1 MTAPALVLPPRW
13 TKEELE
19 AARTQA
25 IELFRKQRMEEPLEE
40 YLEAFD
46 ECQGKIEELLETTVD
61 LTTLEDHALS
71 ILSDKKLLEAFRYLA
86 GPPISLDDLKTLSD
100 AAKLSPKALKKDADL
115 MRRVVETVR
124 IGLDR
129 RRFPWVV
136 EEREPS
142 EAERQASVLA
152 SAALIATQR
161 VATTRRSVGKA
172 TQEQLVKEALKGTK
186 TFQEVQARDIKTLSE
201 APQPGEFCGECMFGS
216 RKADIVA
223 GLLDG
228 RILPIECKVSNS
240 ATNSIKRLNNDAAV
254 KAEVWREEFGTLQVI
269 PSAVL
274 SGVYK
279 LRHLE
284 TAQDRGLTL
293 FWAHD
298 LAQMLT
304 WIQSTWP
311 APDDVGDS
319 GVAERRRRR

>member
-1 MTAPALVLPPRW
+1 MTAPGLVSPPRW

-19 AARTQA
+19 AARAKA
-25 IELFRKQRMEEPLEE
+25 IEIFRKQRMEEPLEE
-40 YLEAFD
+40 YLEVFD
-46 ECQGKIEELLETTVD
+46 EYQGKVEELLETTVD
-61 LTTLEDHALS
+61 LTTLEDHALT

-86 GPPISLDDLKTLSD
+86 GPFISLDDLKILSD
-100 AAKLSPKALKKDADL
+100 AASLSPKALKSDAGL
-115 MRRVVETVR
+115 IRRVVETVR

-136 EEREPS
+136 EEREPT
-142 EAERQASVLA
+142 EAERQAAVLA
-152 SAALIATQR
+152 SAALMATQR
-161 VATTRRSVGKA
+161 VATTRRNVGKS
-172 TQEQLVKEALKGTK
+172 TQEQLVKDALKATK
-186 TFQEVQARDIKTLSE
+186 AFEEVDGRDIKTLAE
-201 APQPGEFCGECMFGS
+201 APQPGQFCGECMFGS
-216 RKADIVA
+216 RKADIVV
-223 GLLDG
+223 GLFDG

-254 KAEVWREEFGTLQVI
+254 KAEVWRDEFGTRQVI

-284 TAQDRGLTL
+284 TAQERGLTL

-298 LAQMLT
+298 LAQMLS

-311 APDDVGDS
+311 SPDDVGDA

>member
-1 MTAPALVLPPRW
+1 
-13 TKEELE
+13 
-19 AARTQA
+19 
-25 IELFRKQRMEEPLEE
+25 MEEPLEE
-40 YLEAFD
+40 YLEVFD
-46 ECQGKIEELLETTVD
+46 EYQGKIEELLETTVD

-71 ILSDKKLLEAFRYLA
+71 ILSDRKLLEAFRYLA

-100 AAKLSPKALKKDADL
+100 AAKLSPKALKNDADL

-142 EAERQASVLA
+142 EAERQAAVLA
-152 SAALIATQR
+152 SAALMATQR

-186 TFQEVQARDIKTLSE
+186 TFQEVQAHDIKTLSD

>member
-1 MTAPALVLPPRW
+1 MTAPLVSPPRW
-13 TKEELE
+13 ARAELE
-19 AARTQA
+19 VERTRA

-40 YLEAFD
+40 YLEVFD
-46 ECQGKIEELLETTVD
+46 EYQGKVEELLETTVD
-61 LTTLEDHALS
+61 LSKLEDHALA
-71 ILSDKKLLEAFRYLA
+71 ILTDRKLLEAFRYLA
-86 GPPISLDDLKTLSD
+86 GPFISLDDLKTTSE
-100 AAKLSPKALKKDADL
+100 ASTLSPKALKKDAGL
-115 MRRVVETVR
+115 IRRVVETVR

-136 EEREPS
+136 EEREPT
-142 EAERQASVLA
+142 EAERQAAVLA
-152 SAALIATQR
+152 SAALMATQR

-172 TQEQLVKEALKGTK
+172 TQEQLVKDALKGTK
-186 TFQEVQARDIKTLSE
+186 TFLEVQARDVQTLSE

-216 RKADIVA
+216 RKADIVV

-254 KAEVWREEFGTLQVI
+254 KAEVWREEFGKLQVI

-279 LRHLE
+279 LKHLE
-284 TAQDRGLTL
+284 TAQERGLTL

-298 LAQMLT
+298 LAQMLQ
-304 WIQSTWP
+304 WIQSTWQS
-311 APDDVGDS
+311 PDDVGDA
-319 GVAERRRRR
+319 GVSEKRRRR